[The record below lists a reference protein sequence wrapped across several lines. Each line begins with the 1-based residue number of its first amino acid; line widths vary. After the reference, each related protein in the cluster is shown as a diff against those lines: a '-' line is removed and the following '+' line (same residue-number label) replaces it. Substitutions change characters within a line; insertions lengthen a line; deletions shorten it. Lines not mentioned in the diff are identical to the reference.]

1 MIEMTNFKGVF
12 YENKEKNNAERNIS
26 VMKFS
31 NGCWLQ
37 REGCACFA
45 PQEVYFTR
53 IEDRKVTLCAPTI
66 HITQRGDTLG
76 CINLTLEITSPAPE
90 ILRVRTCHYKGGIV
104 NTPAFELELTDE
116 LPLDVED
123 SEEAVRIKSGS
134 LTLVITKKQ
143 WSMTYLRNDEVI
155 TKSAGRDLALMKTDW
170 KGLAYDPGDH
180 NETYIRQMLSLS
192 VGELVYGMGER
203 FTPFVKNGQS
213 VDIWNADGGTST
225 EQSYKNIPF
234 YITNKGY
241 GVLVNHPEKVSFEVA
256 TEMVT
261 RTEFSVEGSYLD
273 YFLIN
278 GPTMKEVLTRY
289 TDLTGKP
296 SLPAPWTFGLWLSTS
311 FTTNYDEETVMSF
324 VDGMIDRG
332 IPLRTFHFDCFWMK
346 EFHWSDFVWDSRVF
360 PDPEGMLRR
369 IKAKGL
375 NICVWI
381 NPYIGQES
389 CLFDEGMEKG
399 YFIRRTNGQVWQWD
413 MWQPGMAIVDFTNP
427 DACKW
432 FQDKLEA
439 LLDMGVD
446 CFKTDFG
453 ERIPTENVMYF
464 DGSDPVK
471 MHNYYTYLYN
481 KCVYELLERKRGR
494 GEAVLFA
501 RSATVG
507 GQKFP
512 VHWGGDCWSDYE
524 SMEESLRGGLSLLMS
539 GFGFWA
545 HDIGGFENTSTA
557 DVYKRWVAFGL
568 LSSHSRLHGSSSY
581 RVPWVYDEEAVDVV
595 RFFTRLKASLMPY
608 LYKTAVDT
616 SVLGI
621 PVMRSMVL
629 EFTEDKTC
637 HYVDKQYMLGDNL
650 LVAPVFNEEGMAEY
664 YLPEGTWTDFFTG
677 EEKQGAGWIREKHG
691 YLSIPLMV
699 KENSIVALGAHDDKP
714 DYDYGDH
721 AELRLYCLQ
730 DGKEASVVVYGMD
743 RAEEI
748 AMTAVRN
755 GNQMQITVRSD
766 KDYKIRLVNVIAI
779 SVSRGEVKIDKKD
792 TVIIL
797 SGSTD
802 LTVTF

>member
-1 MIEMTNFKGVF
+1 
-12 YENKEKNNAERNIS
+12 
-26 VMKFS
+26 MKFS

-37 REGCACFA
+37 KEGCSCFA
-45 PQEVYFTR
+45 PQEVYFSK
-53 IEDRKVTLCAPTI
+53 IEDTKVTLCAPTI
-66 HITQRGDTLG
+66 HITHRGDTLG
-76 CINLTLEITSPAPE
+76 GVNLTLEITSPAPE
-90 ILRVRTCHYKGGIV
+90 IFRIRTYHYKGAIAD
-104 NTPAFELELTDE
+104 TPAFELELTKE
-116 LPLDVED
+116 LPLKVED
-123 SEEAVRIKSGS
+123 GEEEITITSGM
-134 LTLVITKKQ
+134 LTLVITKKNF
-143 WSMTYLRNDEVI
+143 SMTYLRNGEVI
-155 TKSAGRDLALMKTDW
+155 TRSTGRDLALMKTDW
-170 KGLAYDPGDH
+170 RGLAYDPGDDKD
-180 NETYIRQMLSLS
+180 TYMRQMLSLS

-311 FTTNYDEETVMSF
+311 FTTNYDEDTAMSF
-324 VDGMIDRG
+324 IDGMLDRG

-346 EFHWSDFVWDSRVF
+346 DFHWSDFVWDSRVF
-360 PDPEGMLRR
+360 PDPEGMLKR

-381 NPYIGQES
+381 NPYIGQEAGI
-389 CLFDEGMEKG
+389 FDEGMEKG
-399 YFIRRTNGQVWQWD
+399 YFIKRTNGQVWQWD

-427 DACKW
+427 DAYRWYQK
-432 FQDKLEA
+432 KLER

-453 ERIPTENVMYF
+453 ERIPSGDVMYF
-464 DGSDPVK
+464 DGSDPKK

-481 KCVYELLERKRGR
+481 KCVYELLESKRGK

-581 RVPWVYDEEAVDVV
+581 RVPWVYDDEAVDVV
-595 RFFTRLKASLMPY
+595 RFFTKLKAKLMPY
-608 LYKTAVDT
+608 LYKTSVDT
-616 SVLGI
+616 SRTGI
-621 PVMRSMVL
+621 PTMRSMVL
-629 EFTEDKTC
+629 EYTEDKTC
-637 HYVDKQYMLGDNL
+637 HFVDKQYMLGDGL
-650 LVAPVFNEEGMAEY
+650 LVAPIFNDQGMAEY
-664 YLPEGTWTDFFTG
+664 YLPKGIWTDFFTG
-677 EEKQGAGWIREKHG
+677 EEKQGASWINEHHG

-699 KENSIVALGAHDDKP
+699 RENSIIAMGAHEDKP
-714 DYDYGDH
+714 DYDYGDN
-721 AELRLYCLQ
+721 AELRLYALQ
-730 DGKEASVVVYGMD
+730 DGKKADTVVYGMD
-743 RAEEI
+743 LSEEI
-748 AMTAVRN
+748 VMTAERN
-755 GNQMQITVRSD
+755 GNQLEIEVKSD
-766 KDYKIRLVNVIAI
+766 KKYTIRLVNIIAI
-779 SVSRGEVKIDKKD
+779 SVSQGEIKIDGRD
-792 TVIIL
+792 TVIRL
-797 SGSTD
+797 SGD
-802 LTVTF
+802 AKFAVTF

>member
-1 MIEMTNFKGVF
+1 
-12 YENKEKNNAERNIS
+12 
-26 VMKFS
+26 MKFS

-37 REGCACFA
+37 KEGCSCFA
-45 PQEVYFTR
+45 PQEVYFTK
-53 IEDRKVTLCAPTI
+53 IEERKVTLLAPTI
-66 HITQRGDTLG
+66 HIVTRGDTLG
-76 CINLTLEITSPAPE
+76 CINLTMEITSPAPD
-90 ILRVRTCHYKGGIV
+90 IFRVRTYHFKGAV
-104 NTPAFELELTDE
+104 VETPAFDLELTEE
-116 LPLDVED
+116 LPLEVED
-123 SEEAVRIKSGS
+123 DEEKIKITSGS
-134 LTLVITKKQ
+134 MSLVITKKT
-143 WSMTYLRNDEVI
+143 WSMTYMRGNEVI
-155 TKSAGRDLALMKTDW
+155 TKSAGKDLALMKMNF
-170 KGLAYDPGDH
+170 KGYTYDKGDG
-180 NETYIRQMLSLS
+180 EDTYIRQMLSLS

-213 VDIWNADGGTST
+213 VDIWNEDGGTST

-241 GVLVNHPEKVSFEVA
+241 GVLVNHPERVSFEVA

-261 RTEFSVEGSYLD
+261 RTEFSVKGSYLD

-296 SLPAPWTFGLWLSTS
+296 SLPAPWIFGLWLSTS

-324 VDGMIDRG
+324 VDGMLNRG

-346 EFHWSDFVWDSRVF
+346 EFHWSDFLWDSRVF
-360 PDPEGMLRR
+360 PDPAGMLKR

-389 CLFDEGMEKG
+389 YLFDEGMKNG
-399 YFIRRTNGQVWQWD
+399 YLIKRTNGQVWQWD
-413 MWQPGMAIVDFTNP
+413 AWQPGMAIVDFTNP
-427 DACKW
+427 AACKW
-432 FQDKLEA
+432 FQDKLEV

-453 ERIPTENVMYF
+453 ERIPTENVAYS

-471 MHNYYTYLYN
+471 MHNLYTYLYN
-481 KCVYELLERKRGR
+481 KCVFDLLERKRGK
-494 GEAVLFA
+494 GQAVLFA

-524 SMEESLRGGLSLLMS
+524 SMEESLHGGLSLLMS

-545 HDIGGFENTSTA
+545 HDIGGFESTSTA

-608 LYKTAVDT
+608 LYKTAIDT
-616 SVLGI
+616 SRSGV
-621 PVMRSMVL
+621 PTMRSMVL
-629 EFTEDKTC
+629 EYTEDKTC

-650 LVAPVFNEEGMAEY
+650 LVAPIFNDQSIAEY
-664 YLPEGTWTDFFTG
+664 YLPKGTWTDFFTG
-677 EEKQGAGWIREKHG
+677 EEKEGAGWITEKHG

-699 KENSIVALGAHDDKP
+699 KENSIVVMGAHDDRP

-721 AELRLYCLQ
+721 AEIRIYALK
-730 DGKEASVVVYGMD
+730 DGHSASSIVYGMD
-743 RAEEI
+743 NQEQI
-748 AMTAVRN
+748 SITAS
-755 GNQMQITVRSD
+755 RSGSD
-766 KDYKIRLVNVIAI
+766 IHIQVTSGQEYTIRLINVTA
-779 SVSRGEVKIDKKD
+779 SGKDAVIDGKD
-792 TVIIL
+792 TVISL
-797 SGSTD
+797 SGNAD
-802 LTVTF
+802 LVVTEA

>member
-1 MIEMTNFKGVF
+1 
-12 YENKEKNNAERNIS
+12 
-26 VMKFS
+26 MKFS

-37 REGCACFA
+37 KEGCGCHA
-45 PQEVYFTR
+45 PQEVYFTKA
-53 IEDRKVTLCAPTI
+53 EDRKVTICAPTV
-66 HITQRGDTLG
+66 HITNRGDTLG

-90 ILRVRTCHYKGGIV
+90 ILRVRTYHHKGSVGDS
-104 NTPAFELELTDE
+104 PSFDLELTDE
-116 LPLDVED
+116 LPLKVTD
-123 SEEAVRIKSGS
+123 SQETLDIASGS
-134 LTLVITKKQ
+134 LTLSISKKN
-143 WSMTYLRNDEVI
+143 WSMTYLRNGKVI
-155 TKSAGRDLALMKTDW
+155 TRSTGRDLALMKTDW
-170 KGLAYDPGDH
+170 KGYAYDHGD
-180 NETYIRQMLSLS
+180 NEETYMRQMLSLS

-234 YITNKGY
+234 YLTNKGY
-241 GVLVNHPEKVSFEVA
+241 GVLVNHPERVSFEVA

-261 RTEFSVEGSYLD
+261 RTEFSVEGGYLD

-278 GPTMKEVLTRY
+278 GPTMKEVLMRY
-289 TDLTGKP
+289 TDLIGKP

-324 VDGMIDRG
+324 VDGMLNRG

-360 PDPEGMLRR
+360 PDPRGMLER

-381 NPYIGQES
+381 NSYIGQES

-399 YFIRRTNGQVWQWD
+399 YFIKRSNGQVWQWD

-427 DACKW
+427 AAWKW
-432 FQDKLEA
+432 FQDKLEI

-453 ERIPTENVMYF
+453 ERIPSKDVVYF
-464 DGSDPVK
+464 DGSNPEK

-481 KCVYELLERKRGR
+481 KCVYELLERKRGK
-494 GEAVLFA
+494 GQAVLFA

-545 HDIGGFENTSTA
+545 HDIGGFESTSTA

-581 RVPWVYDEEAVDVV
+581 RVPWAYDEEAVDVV
-595 RFFTRLKASLMPY
+595 RFFTRLKARLMPY
-608 LYKTAVDT
+608 LYKTSVDT
-616 SVLGI
+616 SRSGI
-621 PVMRSMVL
+621 PTMRSMVL
-629 EFTEDKTC
+629 EYTGDKTC
-637 HYVDKQYMLGDNL
+637 HYVDKQYMLGDAL
-650 LVAPVFNEEGMAEY
+650 LVAPIFNDQGIAEY
-664 YLPEGTWTDFFTG
+664 YLPEGLWTDFFTG
-677 EEKQGAGWIREKHG
+677 EEKRGPGWINEKHG

-699 KENSIVALGAHDDKP
+699 RENSIVCLGSTEGRP

-721 AELRLYCLQ
+721 AELCLYSLK
-730 DGKEASVVVYGMD
+730 DGKEASTVIYGMD
-743 RAEEI
+743 QREELI
-748 AMTAVRN
+748 MTASRN
-755 GNQMQITVRSD
+755 GNQIHIIVKSEKT
-766 KDYKIRLVNVIAI
+766 YTIRLVNLVAI
-779 SVSRGEVKIDKKD
+779 SVSQGEVKISKKD
-792 TVIIL
+792 TVIALEGDADFTATI
-797 SGSTD
+797 
-802 LTVTF
+802 

>member
-1 MIEMTNFKGVF
+1 
-12 YENKEKNNAERNIS
+12 
-26 VMKFS
+26 MKFS

-37 REGCACFA
+37 KEGCACFA

-311 FTTNYDEETVMSF
+311 FTTSYDEETVMSF

-608 LYKTAVDT
+608 LYKTAIDT

-621 PVMRSMVL
+621 PAMRSMVL

-677 EEKQGAGWIREKHG
+677 EEKHGAGWIREKHG

-730 DGKEASVVVYGMD
+730 DGKEASAVVYGMD

-748 AMTAVRN
+748 AMTAARN
-755 GNQMQITVRSD
+755 GNQIQITVRSD

>member
-1 MIEMTNFKGVF
+1 
-12 YENKEKNNAERNIS
+12 
-26 VMKFS
+26 MKFS

-37 REGCACFA
+37 KEGCSCFA
-45 PQEVYFTR
+45 PQEVYFTK
-53 IEDRKVTLCAPTI
+53 IEERKVTLLAPTI
-66 HITQRGDTLG
+66 HIVTRGDTLG
-76 CINLTLEITSPAPE
+76 CINLTMEITSPAPD
-90 ILRVRTCHYKGGIV
+90 IFRVRTYHFKGAV
-104 NTPAFELELTDE
+104 VETPAFDLELTEE
-116 LPLDVED
+116 LPLEVED
-123 SEEAVRIKSGS
+123 DEEKIKITSGS
-134 LTLVITKKQ
+134 MSLVITKKT
-143 WSMTYLRNDEVI
+143 WSMTYMRGNEVI
-155 TKSAGRDLALMKTDW
+155 TKSAGKDLALMKMNF
-170 KGLAYDPGDH
+170 KGYTYDKGDG
-180 NETYIRQMLSLS
+180 EDTYIRQMLSLS

-213 VDIWNADGGTST
+213 VDIWNEDGGTST

-241 GVLVNHPEKVSFEVA
+241 GVLVNHPERVSFEVA

-261 RTEFSVEGSYLD
+261 RTEFSVKGSYLD

-324 VDGMIDRG
+324 VDGMLNRG

-346 EFHWSDFVWDSRVF
+346 EFHWSDFLWDSRVF
-360 PDPEGMLRR
+360 PDPAGMLKR

-389 CLFDEGMEKG
+389 YLFDEGMKNG
-399 YFIRRTNGQVWQWD
+399 YLIKRTNGQVWQWD
-413 MWQPGMAIVDFTNP
+413 AWQPGMAIVDFTNP
-427 DACKW
+427 AACKW
-432 FQDKLEA
+432 FQDKLEV

-453 ERIPTENVMYF
+453 ERIPTENVAYF
-464 DGSDPVK
+464 DGSDPVR
-471 MHNYYTYLYN
+471 MHNLYTYLYN
-481 KCVYELLERKRGR
+481 KCVFDLLERKRGK
-494 GEAVLFA
+494 GQAVLFA

-524 SMEESLRGGLSLLMS
+524 SMEESLHGGLSLLMS

-545 HDIGGFENTSTA
+545 HDIGGFESTSTA

-608 LYKTAVDT
+608 LYKTAIDT
-616 SVLGI
+616 SRSGV
-621 PVMRSMVL
+621 PTMRSMVL
-629 EFTEDKTC
+629 EYTEDKTC

-650 LVAPVFNEEGMAEY
+650 LVAPIFNDQSIAEY
-664 YLPEGTWTDFFTG
+664 YLPKGTWTDFFTG
-677 EEKQGAGWIREKHG
+677 EEKEGAGWITEKHG

-699 KENSIVALGAHDDKP
+699 KENSIVVIGAHDDRP

-721 AELRLYCLQ
+721 AEIRIYALK
-730 DGKEASVVVYGMD
+730 DGHSASSIVYGMD
-743 RAEEI
+743 NQEQI
-748 AMTAVRN
+748 SITAS
-755 GNQMQITVRSD
+755 RSGSD
-766 KDYKIRLVNVIAI
+766 IHIQVTSGQEYTIRLINVTA
-779 SVSRGEVKIDKKD
+779 SGKDAVIDGKD
-792 TVIIL
+792 TVISL
-797 SGSTD
+797 SGNAD
-802 LTVTF
+802 LVVTEA

>member
-1 MIEMTNFKGVF
+1 
-12 YENKEKNNAERNIS
+12 
-26 VMKFS
+26 MKFS

-37 REGCACFA
+37 KEGCSCFA
-45 PQEVYFTR
+45 PQEVYFTK
-53 IEDRKVTLCAPTI
+53 IEDRKVTLLAPTI
-66 HITQRGDTLG
+66 HIVTRGDTLG
-76 CINLTLEITSPAPE
+76 CINLTMEITSPAPD
-90 ILRVRTCHYKGGIV
+90 IFRVRTYHFKGAV
-104 NTPAFELELTDE
+104 VETPAFDLELTEE
-116 LPLDVED
+116 LPLEVED
-123 SEEAVRIKSGS
+123 DEEKIKITSGS
-134 LTLVITKKQ
+134 MSLVITKKT
-143 WSMTYLRNDEVI
+143 WSMTYMRGHEVI
-155 TKSAGRDLALMKTDW
+155 TKSAGKDLALMKMNF
-170 KGLAYDPGDH
+170 KGYTYDKGDG
-180 NETYIRQMLSLS
+180 EDTYIRQMLSLS

-213 VDIWNADGGTST
+213 VDIWNEDGGTST

-241 GVLVNHPEKVSFEVA
+241 GVLVNHPERVSFEVA

-261 RTEFSVEGSYLD
+261 RTEFSVKGSYLD

-324 VDGMIDRG
+324 VDGMLNRG

-346 EFHWSDFVWDSRVF
+346 EFHWSDFLWDSRVF
-360 PDPEGMLRR
+360 PDPAGMLKR

-389 CLFDEGMEKG
+389 YLFDEGMKNG
-399 YFIRRTNGQVWQWD
+399 YLIKRTNGQVWQWD
-413 MWQPGMAIVDFTNP
+413 AWQPGMAIVDFTNP
-427 DACKW
+427 AACKW
-432 FQDKLEA
+432 FQDKLEV

-453 ERIPTENVMYF
+453 ERIPTENVAYF

-471 MHNYYTYLYN
+471 MHNLYTYLYN
-481 KCVYELLERKRGR
+481 KCVFDLLERKRGK
-494 GEAVLFA
+494 GQAVLFA

-524 SMEESLRGGLSLLMS
+524 SMEESLHGGLSLLMS

-545 HDIGGFENTSTA
+545 HDIGGFESTSTA

-608 LYKTAVDT
+608 LYKTAIDT
-616 SVLGI
+616 SRSGV
-621 PVMRSMVL
+621 PTMRSMVL
-629 EFTEDKTC
+629 EYTEDKTC

-650 LVAPVFNEEGMAEY
+650 LVAPIFNDQSIAEY
-664 YLPEGTWTDFFTG
+664 YLPKGTWTDFFTG
-677 EEKQGAGWIREKHG
+677 EEKEGAGWITEKHG

-699 KENSIVALGAHDDKP
+699 KENSIVVMGAHDDRP

-721 AELRLYCLQ
+721 AEIRIYALK
-730 DGKEASVVVYGMD
+730 DGHSVSSIVYGMD
-743 RAEEI
+743 NQEQI
-748 AMTAVRN
+748 SITAS
-755 GNQMQITVRSD
+755 RSGSD
-766 KDYKIRLVNVIAI
+766 IHIQVTSGQEYTIRLINVTA
-779 SVSRGEVKIDKKD
+779 SRKDAVIDGKD
-792 TVIIL
+792 TVISL
-797 SGSTD
+797 SGNAD
-802 LTVTF
+802 LVVTEA

>member
-1 MIEMTNFKGVF
+1 
-12 YENKEKNNAERNIS
+12 
-26 VMKFS
+26 MKFS

-37 REGCACFA
+37 KEGCSCFA
-45 PQEVYFTR
+45 PQEVYFTK
-53 IEDRKVTLCAPTI
+53 IEERKVTLLAPTI
-66 HITQRGDTLG
+66 HIVTRGDTLG
-76 CINLTLEITSPAPE
+76 CINLTMEITSPAPD
-90 ILRVRTCHYKGGIV
+90 IFRVRTYHFKGAV
-104 NTPAFELELTDE
+104 VETPAFDLELTEE
-116 LPLDVED
+116 LPLEVED
-123 SEEAVRIKSGS
+123 DEEKIKITSGS
-134 LTLVITKKQ
+134 MSLVITKKT
-143 WSMTYLRNDEVI
+143 WSMTYMRGNEVI
-155 TKSAGRDLALMKTDW
+155 TKSAGKDLALMKMNF
-170 KGLAYDPGDH
+170 KGYTYDKGDG
-180 NETYIRQMLSLS
+180 EDTYIRQMLSLS

-213 VDIWNADGGTST
+213 VDIWNEDGGTST

-261 RTEFSVEGSYLD
+261 RTEFSVKGSYLD

-324 VDGMIDRG
+324 VDGMLNRG

-346 EFHWSDFVWDSRVF
+346 EFHWSDFLWDSRVF
-360 PDPEGMLRR
+360 PDPAGMLKR

-389 CLFDEGMEKG
+389 YLFDEGMKNG
-399 YFIRRTNGQVWQWD
+399 YLIKRTNGQVWQWD
-413 MWQPGMAIVDFTNP
+413 AWQPGMAIVDFTNP
-427 DACKW
+427 AACKW
-432 FQDKLEA
+432 FQDKLEV

-453 ERIPTENVMYF
+453 ERIPTENVAYF

-471 MHNYYTYLYN
+471 MHNLYTYLYN
-481 KCVYELLERKRGR
+481 KCVFDLLERKRGK
-494 GEAVLFA
+494 GQAVLFA

-524 SMEESLRGGLSLLMS
+524 SMEESLHGGLSLLMS

-545 HDIGGFENTSTA
+545 HDIGGFESTSTA

-608 LYKTAVDT
+608 LYKTAIDT
-616 SVLGI
+616 SRSGV
-621 PVMRSMVL
+621 PTMRSMVL
-629 EFTEDKTC
+629 EYTEDKTC

-650 LVAPVFNEEGMAEY
+650 LVAPIFNDQSIAEY
-664 YLPEGTWTDFFTG
+664 YLPKGTWTDFFTG
-677 EEKQGAGWIREKHG
+677 EEKEGAGWITEKHG

-699 KENSIVALGAHDDKP
+699 KENSIVVMGAHDDRP

-721 AELRLYCLQ
+721 AEIRIYALK
-730 DGKEASVVVYGMD
+730 DGHSASSIVYGMD
-743 RAEEI
+743 NQEKI
-748 AMTAVRN
+748 SITAS
-755 GNQMQITVRSD
+755 RSGSD
-766 KDYKIRLVNVIAI
+766 IHIQVTSGQEYTIRLINVTA
-779 SVSRGEVKIDKKD
+779 SGKDAVIDGKD
-792 TVIIL
+792 TVISL
-797 SGSTD
+797 SGNAD
-802 LTVTF
+802 LVVTEA

>member
-1 MIEMTNFKGVF
+1 V
-12 YENKEKNNAERNIS
+12 
-26 VMKFS
+26 
-31 NGCWLQ
+31 
-37 REGCACFA
+37 
-45 PQEVYFTR
+45 
-53 IEDRKVTLCAPTI
+53 
-66 HITQRGDTLG
+66 GD
-76 CINLTLEITSPAPE
+76 SPS
-90 ILRVRTCHYKGGIV
+90 
-104 NTPAFELELTDE
+104 FDLELTDE
-116 LPLDVED
+116 LPLKVTD
-123 SEEAVRIKSGS
+123 SQETLDIASGS
-134 LTLVITKKQ
+134 LTLSISKKN
-143 WSMTYLRNDEVI
+143 WSMTYLRNGKVI
-155 TKSAGRDLALMKTDW
+155 TRSTGRDLALMKTDW
-170 KGLAYDPGDH
+170 KGYAYDHGD
-180 NETYIRQMLSLS
+180 NEETYMRQMLSLS

-234 YITNKGY
+234 YLTNKGY
-241 GVLVNHPEKVSFEVA
+241 GVLVNHPERVSFEVA

-261 RTEFSVEGSYLD
+261 RTEFSVEGGYLD

-278 GPTMKEVLTRY
+278 GPTMKEVLMRY

-324 VDGMIDRG
+324 VDGMLNRG

-360 PDPEGMLRR
+360 PDPRGMLER

-381 NPYIGQES
+381 NSYIGQES

-399 YFIRRTNGQVWQWD
+399 YFIKRSNGQVWQWD

-427 DACKW
+427 AAWKW
-432 FQDKLEA
+432 FQDKLEI

-453 ERIPTENVMYF
+453 ERIPSKDVVYF
-464 DGSDPVK
+464 DGSNPEK

-481 KCVYELLERKRGR
+481 KCVYELLERKRGK
-494 GEAVLFA
+494 GQAVLFA

-545 HDIGGFENTSTA
+545 HDIGGFESTSTA

-581 RVPWVYDEEAVDVV
+581 RVPWAYDEEAVDVV
-595 RFFTRLKASLMPY
+595 RFFTRLKARLMPY
-608 LYKTAVDT
+608 LYKTSVDT
-616 SVLGI
+616 SRSGI
-621 PVMRSMVL
+621 PTMRSMVL
-629 EFTEDKTC
+629 EYTGDKTC
-637 HYVDKQYMLGDNL
+637 HYVDKQYMLGDAL
-650 LVAPVFNEEGMAEY
+650 LVAPIFNDQGIAEY
-664 YLPEGTWTDFFTG
+664 YLPEGLWTDFFTG
-677 EEKQGAGWIREKHG
+677 EEKRGPGWINEKHG

-699 KENSIVALGAHDDKP
+699 RENSIVCLGSTEGRP

-721 AELRLYCLQ
+721 AELCLYSLK
-730 DGKEASVVVYGMD
+730 DGKEASTVIYGMD
-743 RAEEI
+743 QREELI
-748 AMTAVRN
+748 MTASRN
-755 GNQMQITVRSD
+755 GNQIHIIVKSEKT
-766 KDYKIRLVNVIAI
+766 YTIRLVNLVAI
-779 SVSRGEVKIDKKD
+779 SVSQGEVKISKKD
-792 TVIIL
+792 TVIALEGDADFTATI
-797 SGSTD
+797 
-802 LTVTF
+802 